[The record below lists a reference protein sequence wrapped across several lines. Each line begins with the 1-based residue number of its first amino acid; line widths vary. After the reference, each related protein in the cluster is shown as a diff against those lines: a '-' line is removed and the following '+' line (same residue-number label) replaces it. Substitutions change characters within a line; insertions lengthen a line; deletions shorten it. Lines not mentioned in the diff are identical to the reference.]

1 MDPELCP
8 PWWPD
13 FIWRAHVIKVPGVGP
28 INYPPAIND
37 MMAALTIHTMSYMLL
52 DRGAAQ
58 QVRTVAERQL
68 VSTAQNLSK
77 LHEQALSE

>member
-1 MDPELCP
+1 MPTLVARLHLARPRDQGTRRGADQL
-8 PWWPD
+8 
-13 FIWRAHVIKVPGVGP
+13 
-28 INYPPAIND
+28 PA
-37 MMAALTIHTMSYMLL
+37 TMSYMLL